1 MSAPD
6 LHPEEL
12 LDKAAAG
19 TLTESERVFFDA
31 HLSQCTVC
39 RFELQAR
46 RDFQASEAPG
56 LEVDNLVARA
66 LSGLPAQKPVLERRG
81 AGWARFAVSAV
92 VLFTTM
98 ASFAAVTGVLPK
110 IIQALAGTPEVVP
123 PPAPNPVR
131 PEPVEGRANPPT
143 TETQAIPEAP
153 PPEQAAEVAPPPPVA
168 VPRSQP
174 RASNSAPLD
183 PSTGSGLGVN
193 GTSKSPPEPVAA
205 DAPDAGA
212 LFAMAN
218 QARIS
223 GDRPGA
229 VKIYG
234 ELTRLFPSAEE
245 SRLAQATVGRL
256 LLDSG
261 DPQGALVQLDA
272 YLQSGDATLREEV
285 LAARATALSRLN
297 RPRDEA
303 AAWRALLESYPSSV
317 HSGRAHQRLT
327 DLESR

>member
-19 TLTESERVFFDA
+19 TLTESERAFFDA

-46 RDFQASEAPG
+46 RDFQAFEAPG

-66 LSGLPAQKPVLERRG
+66 LSGIPAQKPVLERRA
-81 AGWARFAVSAV
+81 AGWARFAVAAV

-110 IIQALAGTPEVVP
+110 IIQAIAGTPSVDSEQP
-123 PPAPNPVR
+123 KNHPVR

-143 TETQAIPEAP
+143 TEPEAIPEAP
-153 PPEQAAEVAPPPPVA
+153 PPAQAAEVAPPPPVA
-168 VPRSQP
+168 VRQP
-174 RASNSAPLD
+174 VRSNSAPLD

-193 GTSKSPPEPVAA
+193 GTHPLPPAPEA

-261 DPQGALVQLDA
+261 DPQGALGQLDA

-317 HSGRAHQRLT
+317 HSGRAHQRLA